1 MRLGTLN
8 KVAFVIVNQQIR
20 VGMQQFKVV
29 VAMLATVIVLSACSP
44 ASEPQPKVL
53 EGQIFGT
60 YFQVSIG
67 TQHEFAEDEV
77 RDGVLAVLNE
87 IDRQMSTYREDSV
100 LNQVNQSPLGEPVVV
115 PDKLFYVLALGYDIA
130 EISGGA
136 FDYTVGGLV
145 NLWGFGPEGRV
156 TKAPNTEELEQ
167 RLAQV
172 GYRYVELDHAQQ
184 TVTRHSDVFIDLSG
198 IAKGYAVD
206 EVSDY
211 LLSLGIENHLVNI
224 GGDLIA
230 QGQRSSEQQWRIGI
244 EAPNDNQ
251 QVVRHILPLH
261 NVAMLGSG
269 DYRNYFEENGVRY
282 SHTINPA
289 TGRPIAHR
297 LAAVH
302 VLGDNAAEAD
312 AFATVLLVLGEQ
324 EGLKFA
330 NDHDIAA
337 LFVYR
342 DGSGFESAMSDRFEQ
357 NHADTME
364 VPTTL

>member
-1 MRLGTLN
+1 M
-8 KVAFVIVNQQIR
+8 IVNQQIQ
-20 VGMQQFKVV
+20 VGMQQLKVA

-77 RDGVLAVLNE
+77 RAGVLAVLNE
-87 IDRQMSTYREDSV
+87 IDRQMSTYRDDSV
-100 LNQVNQSPLGEPVVV
+100 LNQINRGPIGEPVAV
-115 PDKLFYVLALGYDIA
+115 PEELFYVLALGADIA

-136 FDYTVGGLV
+136 FDYTIGGLV
-145 NLWGFGPEGRV
+145 NLWGFGPEGRI
-156 TKAPNTEELEQ
+156 TRAPDTAALEQ
-167 RLAQV
+167 RLAEV
-172 GYRYVELDHAQQ
+172 GYRYVELNHAEQ

-206 EVSDY
+206 EVSNY
-211 LLSLGIENHLVNI
+211 LHSLGILNHLVNI

-230 QGQRSSEQQWRIGI
+230 QGMRSDERPWRIGI

-261 NVAMLGSG
+261 NIVMLGSG
-269 DYRNYFEENGVRY
+269 DYRNYFEEDGVRY
-282 SHTINPA
+282 SHTINPT
-289 TGRPIAHR
+289 TGKPIAHR

-312 AFATVLLVLGEQ
+312 AFATALLVLGEK
-324 EGLKFA
+324 EGLQFA
-330 NDHDIAA
+330 NTHNIAA

-342 DGSGFESAMSDRFEQ
+342 DGGEFTSVMSELFSR

-364 VPTTL
+364 IPTTL

>member
-1 MRLGTLN
+1 MSRKNQFHFASRVLQTALVT
-8 KVAFVIVNQQIR
+8 VAAI
-20 VGMQQFKVV
+20 
-29 VAMLATVIVLSACSP
+29 LLLSACSP
-44 ASEPQPKVL
+44 SSEPQPKVL

-67 TQHEFAEDEV
+67 TQHEFDEAQV
-77 RDGVLAVLNE
+77 REGVLAILNE
-87 IDRQMSTYREDSV
+87 IDRQMSTYRDDSV
-100 LNQVNQSPLGEPVVV
+100 LNGINRSPLGEPVAV
-115 PDKLFYVLALGYDIA
+115 PKELFHVLALGYDIA
-130 EISGGA
+130 EISAGA
-136 FDYTVGGLV
+136 FDYTIGGLV
-145 NLWGFGPEGRV
+145 NLWGFGPAGRI
-156 TKAPNTEELEQ
+156 TEAPDNEALER
-167 RLAQV
+167 RLAEV
-172 GYRYVELDHAQQ
+172 GYRYVELNHEAK
-184 TVTRHSDVFIDLSG
+184 TVTRHSDVFIDLSA

-206 EVSDY
+206 EVSEY
-211 LLSLGIENHLVNI
+211 LHSVGLDNHLVNI

-230 QGQRSSEQQWRIGI
+230 QGVRSEERPWRIGI

-261 NVAMLGSG
+261 DVAMLGSG
-269 DYRNYFEENGVRY
+269 DYRNYFEEDGVRY

-324 EGLKFA
+324 EGLQFA
-330 NDHDIAA
+330 NDHNIAA

-342 DGSGFESAMSDRFEQ
+342 DGSGFNSVMSVLFERDHG
-357 NHADTME
+357 NTME
-364 VPTTL
+364 MPTTL